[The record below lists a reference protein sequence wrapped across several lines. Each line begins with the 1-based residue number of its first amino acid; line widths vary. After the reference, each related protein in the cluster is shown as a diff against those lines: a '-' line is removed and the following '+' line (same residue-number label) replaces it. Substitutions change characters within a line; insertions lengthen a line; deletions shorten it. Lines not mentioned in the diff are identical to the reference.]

1 MPLLPA
7 KDRYEATFI
16 VSLDP
21 SKGDFLSLQNALAA
35 LPPSGGKIFVKA
47 GVYPPIRTTLTIPV
61 SNVHI
66 QGEGMGITVL
76 VADASMSGNTPALEA
91 FNAQVGI
98 TRALVADTARGDT
111 QLRTSPADAASF
123 TVGDYVLLYSDKP
136 VDSEQPLK
144 HAGEVKQ
151 LTAVDPLAGVIT
163 VDDQIFDSYTLAD
176 AAHVIRIAMLRNITI
191 ADLSITTQATSSAL
205 SVGFTHFRF
214 IDNLQIERVEVH
226 DAYHSGIHLQSVL
239 NSAVSD
245 CYIHHIRDVTPA
257 HNERYGIVVGNA
269 SQNVTVSGCR
279 FSHTRHAVTTGS
291 SSGTNQNGV
300 QRNIVVANCT
310 SMLTD
315 TAHFDTHEPAENVT
329 FTGCVA
335 IGGVPAAADPVA
347 VGFQMRCRNGSII
360 GCAVLQAIGKGIMLF
375 GAVSSGAVIS
385 GNMIANVKAV
395 GNTQGIGI
403 FLASPPPPGVVG
415 TSQHTIVGNVIKNC
429 DGPAISNGGS
439 NHDIVITGNVI
450 EHVNM
455 VVPGAAIHLARAARA
470 LITGNNIH
478 PGGTGAVLAPADA
491 VLVNNVGYNP
501 VGTLAQP
508 WPASGGDLT
517 NAVAAGNA
525 APQSGAL
532 YTVRQ
537 SPKTIVIASGA
548 VSHISLNG
556 TNTGLTAGVFK
567 LGVGETIAI
576 TYSVA
581 PATAVTAE

>member
-1 MPLLPA
+1 MPPLPTT
-7 KDRYEATFI
+7 DRYEATFV

-21 SKGDFLSLQNALAA
+21 SKGDFLSLQDALSA

-47 GVYPPIRTTLTIPV
+47 GVYPPILNTIKIPL

-76 VADASMSGNTPALEA
+76 IADATMTGNTPALEA
-91 FNAQVGI
+91 FNASAG
-98 TRALVADTARGDT
+98 TKRALVADTARGDT

-123 TVGDYVLLYSDKP
+123 AVGDYVLLYSDKP

-151 LTAVDPLAGVIT
+151 VTAIDPTTGIIT

-176 AAHVIRIAMLRNITI
+176 AAHVVRIAMLRNITVS
-191 ADLSITTQATSSAL
+191 DLSITTRAASSAL

-226 DAYHSGIHLQSVL
+226 DAYNSGIHLQSVL
-239 NSAVSD
+239 NSEISG

-279 FSHTRHAVTTGS
+279 FSHTRHAVTTGG
-291 SSGTNQNGV
+291 SSGTNNNGV
-300 QRNIVVANCT
+300 QRNIVVAHCT

-335 IGGVPAAADPVA
+335 RGGVPDPANPVA

-360 GCAVLQAIGKGIMLF
+360 GCSVLQAIGKGIMLF

-385 GNMIANVKAV
+385 GNMIANVQAV

-415 TSQHTIVGNVIKNC
+415 TSNHAIVGNVIKNC

-439 NHDIVITGNVI
+439 NHDVVITGNVI
-450 EHVNM
+450 EHVNI
-455 VVPGAAIHLARAARA
+455 VVPGAAIHLVNAARA
-470 LITGNNIH
+470 LIIGNNIH
-478 PGGTGAVLAPADA
+478 PGGSGAVVAPADA
-491 VLVNNVGYNP
+491 VVVNNAGYNP
-501 VGTLAQP
+501 VGAIARP
-508 WPASGGDLT
+508 WPAGGGDLT
-517 NAVAAGNA
+517 NSVAAGNA
-525 APQSGAL
+525 APQSGVP

-537 SPKTIVIASGA
+537 SPKTIVIDGGA
-548 VSHISLNG
+548 VSRISLNG
-556 TNTGLTAGVFK
+556 TNTGLTAGGFK
-567 LGVGETIAI
+567 LGVDETIAI